1 MLLGRGNEA
10 LRVDDEVVVFEGLEE
25 LVETELFFRAALR
38 LCIID
43 FVGDGG
49 GERKG
54 LGIDGAEAGGGG
66 FEAHGK
72 EIGDGLK
79 LRRKGVTPGYTT
91 QGITLE
97 VKCKEE

>member
-1 MLLGRGNEA
+1 VSITKLL
-10 LRVDDEVVVFEGLEE
+10 FEGLKE

-54 LGIDGAEAGGGG
+54 LGVDSAEASGGG

-79 LRRKGVTPGYTT
+79 LRRKGGYAT

>member
-10 LRVDDEVVVFEGLEE
+10 LRVDHEVVVFEGLEE
-25 LVETELFFRAALR
+25 LVETELFCRAASR

-54 LGIDGAEAGGGG
+54 LGVDGAEAGGGG

-72 EIGDGLK
+72 EISDGLK
-79 LRRKGVTPGYTT
+79 LRRKEVTPRRGS
-91 QGITLE
+91 LWKRN
-97 VKCKEE
+97 VKKNE

>member
-1 MLLGRGNEA
+1 MLLRRRNET
-10 LRVDDEVVVFEGLEE
+10 LRVDHEVVVLEGLEE
-25 LVETELFFRAALR
+25 LVEAELFFRTALGLR
-38 LCIID
+38 IID

-54 LGIDGAEAGGGG
+54 LGVDGAEAGGGG

-72 EIGDGLK
+72 EVRVGIEAQGD
-79 LRRKGVTPGYTT
+79 YTT
-91 QGITLE
+91 QRITLE

>member
-10 LRVDDEVVVFEGLEE
+10 LCVDHEVVVFEGLKE
-25 LVETELFFRAALR
+25 LVQTELFFRAALR

-54 LGIDGAEAGGGG
+54 LGVDSAEASGGG
-66 FEAHGK
+66 FRRSWQ
-72 EIGDGLK
+72 GD
-79 LRRKGVTPGYTT
+79 R
-91 QGITLE
+91 
-97 VKCKEE
+97 